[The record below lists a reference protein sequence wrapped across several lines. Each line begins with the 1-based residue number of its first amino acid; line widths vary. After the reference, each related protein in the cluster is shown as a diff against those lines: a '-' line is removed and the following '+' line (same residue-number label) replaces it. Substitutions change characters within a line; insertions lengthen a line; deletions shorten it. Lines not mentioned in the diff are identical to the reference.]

1 MNYKTIKTAA
11 ESPVLI
17 EIVKRD
23 STIRAVVIGD
33 LRIESD
39 YGMNLSV
46 AQPYEKVKRHRLT
59 ATIEGFGEKV
69 LHFDNQWEASDDKRK
84 LETAGATVVAEDVEV
99 MIDDAGQ
106 VVQDVSARPAVADDY
121 LVPF

>member
-17 EIVKRD
+17 EIIKRD

-46 AQPYEKVKRHRLT
+46 AQPYEKVKCHRLT

-84 LETAGATVVAEDVEV
+84 LETAGATIVAEDVEV
-99 MIDDAGQ
+99 MIDGAGL
-106 VVQDVSARPAVADDY
+106 VVQDISAKAVADDD
-121 LVPF
+121 LMPF